1 MNSKQAKALR
11 KAIREQYPNVDKS
24 VFKKL
29 FREETVF
36 FVHTRIFAS
45 LCENRNKFQF
55 YLIGT

>member
-29 FREETVF
+29 FKEGKKQFE
-36 FVHTRIFAS
+36 S
-45 LCENRNKFQF
+45 LTSKEKGAEV
-55 YLIGT
+55 IKIK